1 MTINHVIQ
9 YICYKCYV
17 NFNSLN
23 RDVYIELHNSNMN
36 DVYNM

>member
-1 MTINHVIQ
+1 ML
-9 YICYKCYV
+9 YMFYV

>member
-1 MTINHVIQ
+1 ML
-9 YICYKCYV
+9 YMFYV
-17 NFNSLN
+17 NFNSLK